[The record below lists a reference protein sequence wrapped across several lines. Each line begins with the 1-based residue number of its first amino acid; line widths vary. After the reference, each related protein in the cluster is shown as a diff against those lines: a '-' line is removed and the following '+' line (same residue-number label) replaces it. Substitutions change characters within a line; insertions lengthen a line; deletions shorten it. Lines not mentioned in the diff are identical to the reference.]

1 MNEILQLKGHF
12 EQRKND
18 SRPKAA
24 NIPKN
29 SEVNIDHLIN
39 LKNNLK
45 EINNFWNN
53 ETLSIKPLVSV
64 HYNDIIAKSN
74 RIKGILD
81 SSSQKNNNSIVGAKY
96 SHHNGIKHIITHCVE
111 RKIIIDAIKKIERVI
126 NIIENHFGKCI
137 SHDDIN
143 EINKNK
149 YTDYFSREDYS
160 ISKTRFVNIV
170 VDAYYVEKFSVEKN
184 TSQFDN
190 NSIITI
196 YDTGVKT
203 EEIFKQLDIEF
214 LNVKSIDE
222 TTLLLTPDQF
232 NLLKTKAPY
241 LISMAVSDIS
251 KLELEE
257 VNEFKKITHK
267 ISDPT
272 NEPTI
277 GVIDTMFDNRVY
289 FSKWV
294 EFKNMLDPNIELNEE
309 DFQHGTMVSSI
320 IVDGSNINPELNDGC
335 GHFKVRHF
343 GVAKSGYSSSFTILR
358 LIKEIV
364 ETNKDIKVWNLSLG
378 SSMEIDSNFISPEAA
393 ILDKIQYEN
402 NVIFVVAGTNK
413 SVNANVKKI
422 GAPADSINSLV
433 VNSVSL
439 ENKPSEYSREGTV
452 LSFFNKPDVSYYGGE
467 GGEGSN
473 RLKAYSPLGD
483 VFVKGTSFAAPW
495 IARKLAFLIEILG
508 LSRELAKALIIDSA
522 SGWNDKLYS
531 SNLIG
536 YGVVP
541 IHIDEIVKTPDDEIK
556 FLINGIS
563 EKYDTYNYNI
573 PIPEYKEKQPYIS
586 KATLCY
592 FPKCSRNQGVDY
604 TNTEMDIHFGR
615 LTKTKTG
622 SIKINS
628 INENRQSDKD
638 RLVLYEGTARKVYR
652 KWDNIKHIRET
663 LLTPTGKKR
672 KLKEKQNNGLWG
684 ISIKTKERLNSGDG
698 ENLQFGLVVTLKE
711 INGVNRIEEFI
722 QQCLFRGWIVNR
734 IDIENRIDIYNL
746 SEETIE
752 FK

>member
-1 MNEILQLKGHF
+1 
-12 EQRKND
+12 
-18 SRPKAA
+18 
-24 NIPKN
+24 
-29 SEVNIDHLIN
+29 
-39 LKNNLK
+39 
-45 EINNFWNN
+45 
-53 ETLSIKPLVSV
+53 
-64 HYNDIIAKSN
+64 
-74 RIKGILD
+74 
-81 SSSQKNNNSIVGAKY
+81 
-96 SHHNGIKHIITHCVE
+96 
-111 RKIIIDAIKKIERVI
+111 
-126 NIIENHFGKCI
+126 
-137 SHDDIN
+137 
-143 EINKNK
+143 
-149 YTDYFSREDYS
+149 
-160 ISKTRFVNIV
+160 
-170 VDAYYVEKFSVEKN
+170 
-184 TSQFDN
+184 
-190 NSIITI
+190 
-196 YDTGVKT
+196 
-203 EEIFKQLDIEF
+203 
-214 LNVKSIDE
+214 
-222 TTLLLTPDQF
+222 
-232 NLLKTKAPY
+232 
-241 LISMAVSDIS
+241 MAVSDIS

-267 ISDPT
+267 IPAPT

-294 EFKNMLDPNIELNEE
+294 DFKNMLDPNIELNEE
-309 DFQHGTMVSSI
+309 DFKHGTMVSSI

-335 GHFKVRHF
+335 GRFKVRHF

-402 NVIFVVAGTNK
+402 NIIFVVSGTNK
-413 SVNANVKKI
+413 SVNTEVKKI

-433 VNSVSL
+433 VNSVTL
-439 ENKPSEYSREGTV
+439 ENKPSKYSREGTV

-467 GGEGSN
+467 GADGSN
-473 RLKAYSPLGD
+473 CLKAHSPLGD

-522 SGWNDKLYS
+522 SGWNDKFYS

-573 PIPEYKEKQPYIS
+573 PIPEFKEKQPYIS

-615 LTKTKTG
+615 LTKTKSG
-622 SIKINS
+622 SIKIKS

-638 RLVLYEGTARKVYR
+638 RLVLYEGTARKLYR
-652 KWDNIKHIRET
+652 KWDNIKHIREN
-663 LLTPTGKKR
+663 LLTPSGKKR